1 MNFDQATSYSSMS
14 QRLRPYLL
22 EDEELL
28 WCGRPYAS
36 VSYRPP
42 LAATVFMLFWFGFAV
57 FWTVTASIG
66 GGFFGLFGLPFL
78 GFGGYAL
85 YSLLRGAK
93 KKYANTVYAVT
104 NRRAVILTEGKRG
117 AVVHEFLFANQA
129 SLSITATRGDSG
141 TIAFAPNVLHISTPR
156 AKYRYSTEELFEV
169 SSTTFE
175 MIDQVH
181 TVYRLIS
188 ERIVQAEKG

>member
-1 MNFDQATSYSSMS
+1 MNSDFFTSFSSMS

-22 EDEELL
+22 ENEELL

-42 LAATVFMLFWFGFAV
+42 LSATVFMLFWFGFAV
-57 FWTVTASIG
+57 FWTVTASMG

-78 GFGGYAL
+78 GFGGFAL

-104 NRRAVILTEGKRG
+104 DRRALILTEEKRG
-117 AVVHEFLFANQA
+117 VTLHEFLFANQS
-129 SLSITATRGDSG
+129 SLSITATKGDSG
-141 TIAFAPNVLHISTPR
+141 TIAFVPNVQYISTPHTR
-156 AKYRYSTEELFEV
+156 TRYSATELYEI

-188 ERIVQAEKG
+188 QRIAQADKG